1 MLLGYSIH
9 DGIAFGFI
17 FYTLMM
23 AVAGRKAQLNPV
35 IYILTMLF
43 IFNYIV
49 QYVIIYQ

>member
-1 MLLGYSIH
+1 
-9 DGIAFGFI
+9 
-17 FYTLMM
+17 
-23 AVAGRKAQLNPV
+23 VAGRKAQLNPV